1 MVKENNLADKLNT
14 IANFLGEERVDKLKD
29 YVTQQLMENLNES
42 IRDEWIVLPSDFEMF
57 WDEVFDEL
65 KESLRKKYKKVMTVA
80 INEKL
85 DEYINKIKET
95 SIE

>member
-42 IRDEWIVLPSDFEMF
+42 IRDEWIVLPTDFEMF

-95 SIE
+95 TIE

>member
-1 MVKENNLADKLNT
+1 MVKENNLAGKLNT
-14 IANFLGEERVDKLKD
+14 IADFLGEERVDKLKD

-42 IRDEWIVLPSDFEMF
+42 IRDEWIVLPTDFEMF

-80 INEKL
+80 MNEKL
-85 DEYINKIKET
+85 DEYMNKIKET

>member
-42 IRDEWIVLPSDFEMF
+42 IRDEWIVLPTDFEMF

-65 KESLRKKYKKVMTVA
+65 KESLRKKYKKVMTIA
-80 INEKL
+80 MNEKL
-85 DEYINKIKET
+85 DEYMNKIKET

>member
-80 INEKL
+80 MNEKL
-85 DEYINKIKET
+85 DEYINRIKET
-95 SIE
+95 TIE

>member
-42 IRDEWIVLPSDFEMF
+42 IRDEWIVLPTDFEMF

-85 DEYINKIKET
+85 DEYINRIKET
-95 SIE
+95 TIE

>member
-42 IRDEWIVLPSDFEMF
+42 IRDEWIVLPTDFEMF

-65 KESLRKKYKKVMTVA
+65 KESFRKKYKKVMTVA

-85 DEYINKIKET
+85 DEYINRIKET
-95 SIE
+95 TIE